1 MKGNQGYENGRQL
14 RIEDYLQENK
24 LETEGNVEVPS
35 ILDVSELEEIDTKTV
50 TNEILEEIL
59 SRDNMNL
66 AYKRVKGNK
75 GASGIDDM
83 RVDELLQYLKENGEQ
98 IKEDIRKGEYN
109 PKAVRRVEIP
119 KADGSK
125 RKLGIPTVVDRVI
138 QQAIAQQLSK
148 IYEPIFSENSYGFRP
163 NRSCHDAILR
173 AKEIMNN
180 GYKWVVD
187 LDLEKFFDT
196 VNQDLLI
203 SIIRRTVNEDKVVSL
218 IRKYLQAG
226 VLVNG
231 VFEKTEKGTPQGGN
245 ISPILSNIML
255 NGLDKEL
262 ESRGLQFV
270 RYADDCIIFTKSKK
284 AAERVMESITKFIE
298 KKLRL
303 KVNREKSKVDRPWR
317 IKYLGF
323 SFYQTKGKVEIRIHP
338 KSIEKFK
345 DKIREITSRSNA
357 MSMETRFLKL
367 KQVIRG
373 WVNYFKIANMKRIA
387 EKLDE
392 WIRRRIRMCYWKQWK
407 KIKTKY
413 ENLVRLGIEKD
424 KAWQFANTRKSY
436 WRISNSPILAKSLNN
451 KTLERLGYLSVS
463 SVYC

>member
-1 MKGNQGYENGRQL
+1 MKGKQEYDNGRQL
-14 RIEDYLQENK
+14 QIEDYLQENK
-24 LETEGNVEVPS
+24 LETEGIVEVPS
-35 ILDVSELEEIDTKTV
+35 VFVVSSEEEVDTKTV
-50 TNEILEEIL
+50 TNELLDKIL

-66 AYKRVKGNK
+66 AFKRVKANK

-83 RVDELLQYLKENGEQ
+83 QVDELLQYLKENGEQ
-98 IKEDIRKGEYN
+98 IKEDIRNGRYN

-119 KADGSK
+119 KTDGSK

-138 QQAIAQQLSK
+138 QQATAQQLNE

-163 NRSCHDAILR
+163 NRSCHDAILK

-180 GYKWVVD
+180 GYKWGVD

-218 IRKYLQAG
+218 IRKYLHAG

-255 NGLDKEL
+255 NELDKEL
-262 ESRGLQFV
+262 EKRGLQFV
-270 RYADDCIIFTKSKK
+270 RYADDCVIFTKSKK
-284 AAERVMESITKFIE
+284 SAERVMENITKFIE
-298 KKLRL
+298 TKLRL
-303 KVNREKSKVDRPWR
+303 KVNRDKSKVDRPWR

-323 SFYQTKGKVEIRIHP
+323 SFYQTKGKIEIRVHP
-338 KSIEKFK
+338 KSIAKFK
-345 DKIREITSRSNA
+345 DKIRVITSRSNA
-357 MSMETRFLKL
+357 MSMKDTYIKL
-367 KQVIRG
+367 KQVTVG
-373 WVNYFKIANMKRIA
+373 WVNYFKIANMSEIA
-387 EKLDE
+387 RKLDE

-407 KIKTKY
+407 TTKNRRK
-413 ENLVRLGIEKD
+413 NLIDLGVNAD
-424 KAWQFANTRKSY
+424 KAWHYTWSRKSY
-436 WRISNSPILAKSLNN
+436 WRISNAPGLAIALSN
-451 KTLERLGYLSVS
+451 KTLEKLGYTSLS